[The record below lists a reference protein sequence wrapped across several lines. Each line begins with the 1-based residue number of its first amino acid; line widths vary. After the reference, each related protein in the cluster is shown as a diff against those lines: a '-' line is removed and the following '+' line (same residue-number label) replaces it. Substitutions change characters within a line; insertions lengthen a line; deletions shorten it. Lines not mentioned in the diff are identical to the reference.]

1 MKAKI
6 TNIKDNGIWTSSD
19 GTVFF
24 KFDFSFDNGEA
35 GSALTKSNPP
45 AVKVGDEVEFTIEE
59 KNGHKNVKFA
69 KPSTGGFTPKVNR
82 NPEEE
87 AKRQLWIVRQS
98 SLKAAVE
105 LCSNNKILYD
115 DVLKVSQQFTDWVM
129 GNIPAQ
135 PMNVPT
141 NEMPF

>member
-6 TNIKDNGIWTSSD
+6 TNIKDNGTWTSSD

-69 KPSTGGFTPKVNR
+69 KLPFTPKTNR

-105 LCSNNKILYD
+105 LCSHNKVMYD
-115 DVLKVSQQFTDWVM
+115 DILKVSQQFTDWVM
-129 GNIPAQ
+129 GNAPAQ
-135 PMNVPT
+135 PMTEKT
-141 NEMPF
+141 NDLPF